1 MVLIILVK
9 IYPCAIVRYIIRIDM
24 NLEGIDMSLAVRL
37 RELRA
42 EKKASLQAVADA
54 LGVSKPHVWELEKGK
69 TKNPSLELL
78 KKLAEY
84 YDVTLDYLAGVTQ
97 ESEDVR
103 YTALMRKLNPESM
116 SDSDWKVVEQAVEFA
131 VSVLNERKQDK
142 DDNS

>member
-1 MVLIILVK
+1 
-9 IYPCAIVRYIIRIDM
+9 M

>member
-1 MVLIILVK
+1 
-9 IYPCAIVRYIIRIDM
+9 
-24 NLEGIDMSLAVRL
+24 MSLAVRL

-42 EKKASLQAVADA
+42 EKKASLQTVADA

-69 TKNPSLELL
+69 TKNPSLDLL

-84 YDVTLDYLAGVTQ
+84 YDVTLDYLAGISR

-103 YTALMRKLNPESM
+103 YTALMRKLNPENM

-131 VSVLNERKQDK
+131 VGVLHERKQDK